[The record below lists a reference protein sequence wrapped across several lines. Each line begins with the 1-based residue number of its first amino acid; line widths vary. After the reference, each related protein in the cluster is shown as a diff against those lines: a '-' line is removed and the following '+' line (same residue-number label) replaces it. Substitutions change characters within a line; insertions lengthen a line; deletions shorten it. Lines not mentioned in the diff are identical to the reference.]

1 MIYPSF
7 VFCFQWASLVFFIY
21 EVFRTCSPGILEVF
35 FSLDTV
41 CFLVFASDHLQSNIA
56 FLFIKPLQNDL
67 WIIRAQKKA
76 LNSKDEPVLFLHITG
91 NLAKNQF

>member
-1 MIYPSF
+1 MSEYGIFYLR
-7 VFCFQWASLVFFIY
+7 SLVLW
-21 EVFRTCSPGILEVF
+21 TC
-35 FSLDTV
+35 SLDTV

-76 LNSKDEPVLFLHITG
+76 LNSKDEPVLFLHFTG